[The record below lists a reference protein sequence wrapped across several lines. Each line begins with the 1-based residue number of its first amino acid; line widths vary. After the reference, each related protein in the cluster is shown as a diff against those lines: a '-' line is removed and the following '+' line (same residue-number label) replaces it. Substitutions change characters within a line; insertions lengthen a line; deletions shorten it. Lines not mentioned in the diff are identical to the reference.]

1 MILARLDLKAFG
13 RFTDV
18 TLDLS
23 AGPRRFHLIYGP
35 NESGKSTSLRAITSL
50 LFGIHH
56 RTEDNFLHPNPH
68 LRVGGLLI
76 DGDQEFSCVRR
87 KGKKATLRDANDDQP
102 IDENV
107 ITSMLNG
114 MQRESFLSRFGLSHE
129 ALVEGGR
136 EVLSGE
142 GDLGQILF
150 SAGAGIGRLRE
161 VQQELDELSASIFT
175 PRGTKTSVAKSI
187 QKIQEQRGLLHQAQ
201 VPPAEYRD
209 LRERLATRRTES
221 EQLSKQI
228 ENSLLRYNQLLRF
241 KQAVPLIPNWRIIT
255 ETLNGLSKSPCL
267 DKAFTER
274 RLQTVSDRETA
285 GSIRIETQRRIT
297 EIHRRLEK
305 SPVNDA
311 ILHQQNEI
319 QSLFQEVASRTK
331 AEGDREGLLRNRNNL
346 DRKIADLLGQLSADI
361 PSQHTADRWPEAM
374 ENAIDKLKLSDSS
387 RNRIRQL
394 ASGYET
400 LISQRNEASDSVE
413 STQRRADDVSEELKA
428 IGTPTDPII
437 VSNAIDAVGNPQTI
451 LEAVTDQQ
459 TANSSLQ
466 KRCEQLFRRLEG
478 FDGKLDDASEL
489 ILPPPSQIRSLTDAI
504 DHAKREQENVRKQSL
519 NSKQRREEL
528 ARQISQQQSELPLPT
543 LAELTTARKHRDA
556 IVDEMRHLASA
567 STDTDTARRQIVEQ
581 VDDLCQKIEAA
592 DQLNDTMRT
601 HYQQVHQRE
610 QSASQ
615 LAQLTEQCK
624 KLEGE
629 LSAAS
634 QNVVKNQQQWKAVW
648 RACGITAG
656 EPERMQNW
664 ATDHALFCESLTQ
677 WREGERRM
685 EQLQN
690 RIEVAIK
697 RLSKALTHT
706 LPASIHSGKTAE
718 IDAYQGSLFAE
729 PTEETTSLFPN
740 EDLISLYDS
749 ALAARSKAAQQHQHF
764 EALRRR
770 REELAEES
778 PKAEIRLETA
788 QQKIDQWREE
798 WQRVTESFTGD
809 ERVGTDEVSLMLDQ
823 ITDLHNKKRE
833 RDILVR
839 RIQSIGEDDASFQ
852 ARVDRLV
859 ATTQFETDAERPA
872 AEIAQDL
879 YQRLQMELSADNT
892 RTTLRDQIEQAEQRM
907 SEAQMQQ
914 NACEAVLA
922 ELCKEAGC
930 ETADELPEIE
940 RNSAQRREFESE
952 LRGLESQLVILAED
966 TPLAEFIEEAGN
978 QQPGIL
984 ESQIADEE
992 TRLKQQRERHAD
1004 LQQQV
1009 GAIQHELEKIDGGA
1023 EASELVQSIQF
1034 IAGELNRDCEDYA
1047 RTKIASMVLRRAI
1060 DHYRKAHQSPI
1071 LKFANKY
1078 FQQLTCNTYSELRP
1092 DYDPKGRATLFGI
1105 KSDGDTVPSLAM
1117 SDGTADTLYLALRL
1131 ASLEYQI
1138 GLSKPIPLVID
1149 DCLIQL
1155 DDQRASAALHA
1166 FSDLSTTT
1174 QVILF
1179 THHQHVIE
1187 LAKQTLNQGDY
1198 HLHTLA

>member
-1 MILARLDLKAFG
+1 
-13 RFTDV
+13 
-18 TLDLS
+18 
-23 AGPRRFHLIYGP
+23 
-35 NESGKSTSLRAITSL
+35 
-50 LFGIHH
+50 
-56 RTEDNFLHPNPH
+56 
-68 LRVGGLLI
+68 
-76 DGDQEFSCVRR
+76 
-87 KGKKATLRDANDDQP
+87 
-102 IDENV
+102 
-107 ITSMLNG
+107 
-114 MQRESFLSRFGLSHE
+114 
-129 ALVEGGR
+129 
-136 EVLSGE
+136 
-142 GDLGQILF
+142 
-150 SAGAGIGRLRE
+150 
-161 VQQELDELSASIFT
+161 
-175 PRGTKTSVAKSI
+175 
-187 QKIQEQRGLLHQAQ
+187 
-201 VPPAEYRD
+201 
-209 LRERLATRRTES
+209 
-221 EQLSKQI
+221 
-228 ENSLLRYNQLLRF
+228 
-241 KQAVPLIPNWRIIT
+241 
-255 ETLNGLSKSPCL
+255 
-267 DKAFTER
+267 
-274 RLQTVSDRETA
+274 
-285 GSIRIETQRRIT
+285 
-297 EIHRRLEK
+297 
-305 SPVNDA
+305 
-311 ILHQQNEI
+311 
-319 QSLFQEVASRTK
+319 
-331 AEGDREGLLRNRNNL
+331 
-346 DRKIADLLGQLSADI
+346 
-361 PSQHTADRWPEAM
+361 
-374 ENAIDKLKLSDSS
+374 
-387 RNRIRQL
+387 
-394 ASGYET
+394 
-400 LISQRNEASDSVE
+400 
-413 STQRRADDVSEELKA
+413 
-428 IGTPTDPII
+428 
-437 VSNAIDAVGNPQTI
+437 
-451 LEAVTDQQ
+451 QQ

-478 FDGKLDDASEL
+478 FDGELDDASEL
-489 ILPPPSQIRSLTDAI
+489 ILPSPSQIRSLTDAI

-519 NSKQRREEL
+519 NSKQRQEEL

-729 PTEETTSLFPN
+729 PTEETTSPFPN
-740 EDLISLYDS
+740 DDLISLYDS

>member
-13 RFTDV
+13 RFTNV

-56 RTEDNFLHPNPH
+56 RTEDNFLHANPH

-107 ITSMLNG
+107 IASMLNG

-150 SAGAGIGRLRE
+150 SAGAGIGRLRD
-161 VQQELDELSASIFT
+161 VQKELDEVSASIFT

-209 LRERLATRRTES
+209 LRERLVARRTES

-228 ENSLLRYNQLLRF
+228 ENSIRRHNQLLHF
-241 KQAVPLIPNWRIIT
+241 KQAVPLIPNWRITT

-285 GSIRIETQRRIT
+285 RSIRNETQRRIT
-297 EIHRRLEK
+297 EMNRRLEK

-319 QSLFQEVASRTK
+319 QSVFQEVASRTK
-331 AEGDREGLLRNRNNL
+331 AERDREGLLRNRNNL

-361 PSQHTADRWPEAM
+361 PSQHTADCWPEAM
-374 ENAIDKLKLSDSS
+374 EHAIDKLKLSDSS

-394 ASGYET
+394 AAGYET

-413 STQRRADDVSEELKA
+413 STQRRADDVSEELEA

-451 LEAVTDQQ
+451 LEAVTDQRA
-459 TANSSLQ
+459 ANSSLQ

-478 FDGKLDDASEL
+478 FDGNLDDAAEL
-489 ILPPPSQIRSLTDAI
+489 ILPSPSQIRSLTDAI
-504 DHAKREQENVRKQSL
+504 DDANREQENVQKQAL
-519 NSKQRREEL
+519 HSKQMQEEL

-556 IVDEMRHLASA
+556 IVDEIRHLASA
-567 STDTDTARRQIVEQ
+567 STDTARKQIVEK
-581 VDDLCQKIEAA
+581 VDDLFQKIESA

-601 HYQQVHQRE
+601 HHQQVHQRE

-615 LAQLTEQCK
+615 LAQLTEQCQ
-624 KLEGE
+624 KLETE

-634 QNVVKNQQQWKAVW
+634 QNVEKNQQQWKAAW
-648 RACGITAG
+648 RACGIAAG

-690 RIEVAIK
+690 RIEGAIK
-697 RLSKALTHT
+697 RLSKALAHT

-718 IDAYQGSLFAE
+718 TDAYQGSLFAE
-729 PTEETTSLFPN
+729 PTEEITNQIPN
-740 EDLISLYDS
+740 DDLISLYDS

-778 PKAEIRLETA
+778 PKAEIRLEAA

-852 ARVDRLV
+852 SRVDRLV
-859 ATTQFETDAERPA
+859 AATQFETDAERPA
-872 AEIAQDL
+872 KEIAQEL
-879 YQRLQMELSADNT
+879 YQRLQTELSADNT
-892 RTTLRDQIEQAEQRM
+892 RTTLRDQIEHAEQRI

-952 LRGLESQLVILAED
+952 LRGLENQLVILAED

-978 QQPGIL
+978 QQPGML

-1034 IAGELNRDCEDYA
+1034 TAGELNRDCEDYA
-1047 RTKIASMVLRRAI
+1047 RTKIASLVLRRAI

-1155 DDQRASAALHA
+1155 DDQRASAALQA

-1187 LAKQTLNQGDY
+1187 LAEQTLNQGDY

>member
-56 RTEDNFLHPNPH
+56 RTEDNFLHANPH

-76 DGDQEFSCVRR
+76 DGDQEFGCVRR
-87 KGKKATLRDANDDQP
+87 KGKKATLRDADDDQP

-107 ITSMLNG
+107 IAAMLNG
-114 MQRESFLSRFGLSHE
+114 IQRESFLSRFGLSHE

-150 SAGAGIGRLRE
+150 SAGAGIGRLRDI
-161 VQQELDELSASIFT
+161 QKELDDLSASIFT
-175 PRGTKTSVAKSI
+175 PRGTKTSIAKSI
-187 QKIQEQRGLLHQAQ
+187 QTIQEQRGLLHQAQ

-209 LRERLATRRTES
+209 LRERLVTRRTES

-228 ENSLLRYNQLLRF
+228 EKSIHRHNQLRHF
-241 KQAVPLIPNWRIIT
+241 KQAVPLIPSWRATT
-255 ETLNGLSKSPCL
+255 EMLNNLRESPHL
-267 DKAFTER
+267 DEAFTER
-274 RLQTVSDRETA
+274 RRQTVSDREIA
-285 GSIRIETQRRIT
+285 RSRSNETQRRIT
-297 EIHRRLEK
+297 EMKSRLKK
-305 SPVNDA
+305 SPVDDA
-311 ILHQQNEI
+311 ILHQQKEI
-319 QSLFQEVASRTK
+319 QSVFQEVASRNK
-331 AEGDREGLLRNRNNL
+331 AERDGEGLLRNRNNL

-361 PSQHTADRWPEAM
+361 PAQHTADRWPEAM
-374 ENAIDKLKLSDSS
+374 EHAIDKLKLSDSS

-394 ASGYET
+394 ASSYET

-413 STQRRADDVSEELKA
+413 STQRRADDVCEELA
-428 IGTPTDPII
+428 ALGTPTDPIV
-437 VSNAIDAVGNPQTI
+437 VSNAIDAVGNPQTM
-451 LEAVTDQQ
+451 LEAVTDQRN
-459 TANSSLQ
+459 ANHSLQ
-466 KRCEQLFRRLEG
+466 ERCEQLSRRLAG
-478 FDGKLDDASEL
+478 FDGDLDQAAEL
-489 ILPPPSQIRSLTDAI
+489 TLPAPSQIRSLTEAI
-504 DHAKREQENVRKQSL
+504 DHAKRERENVQNQAL
-519 NSKQRREEL
+519 QSKQKQEEL
-528 ARQISQQQSELPLPT
+528 AKQISQQQSELPLPT
-543 LAELTTARKHRDA
+543 LAELTTVRQQRDSTASQVRQLASDSSDIDRKQ
-556 IVDEMRHLASA
+556 IVKQVDE
-567 STDTDTARRQIVEQ
+567 
-581 VDDLCQKIEAA
+581 LCQHIDLA

-601 HYQQVHQRE
+601 HHQQIHQRE
-610 QSASQ
+610 QSARQ
-615 LAQLTEQCK
+615 LAQLTEQCHQ
-624 KLEGE
+624 LETE
-629 LSAAS
+629 ATAAS
-634 QNVVKNQQQWKAVW
+634 DSVKIHQQRWKAAW
-648 RACGITAG
+648 KACGIEAG
-656 EPERMQNW
+656 EPERMQSW
-664 ATDHALFCESLTQ
+664 VTDHALFCETLTQ
-677 WREGERRM
+677 CRDGERRM

-690 RIEVAIK
+690 RIDVALK
-697 RLSKALTHT
+697 RLSKALTHNQ
-706 LPASIHSGKTAE
+706 PASVQTEKTPGG
-718 IDAYQGSLFAE
+718 DLYQGGLFAE
-729 PTEETTSLFPN
+729 PTDELPSQVPSD
-740 EDLISLYDS
+740 DLISLYDS
-749 ALAARSKAAQQHQHF
+749 ALAARGKASHQRQHF
-764 EALRRR
+764 DALRRR
-770 REELAEES
+770 RDELAEES

-788 QQKIDQWREE
+788 QKKIDQWREE

-839 RIQSIGEDDASFQ
+839 RIHSIGEDESNFQ
-852 ARVDRLV
+852 SRVDRLV
-859 ATTQFETDAERPA
+859 ATTQLKTDTERPTT
-872 AEIAQDL
+872 EIAHEL
-879 YQRLQMELSADNT
+879 YQKLQAELSADNT
-892 RTTLRDQIEQAEQRM
+892 RSTLRDQIDQAEQRL
-907 SEAQMQQ
+907 SEAQTQQ

-922 ELCKEAGC
+922 ELCKEAEC

-940 RNSAQRREFESE
+940 RASAQRCQFESE
-952 LRGLESQLVILAED
+952 LRDLENQLVILAGD
-966 TPLAEFIEEAGN
+966 IPLAEFIEEAGK
-978 QQPGIL
+978 QQPGTL

-992 TRLKQQRERHAD
+992 TRLKQQRERQAD

-1023 EASELVQSIQF
+1023 QASELVQSIQF
-1034 IAGELNRDCEDYA
+1034 TAGELNRDCEDYA
-1047 RTKIASMVLRRAI
+1047 RTKIASMILRRAI

-1078 FQQLTCNTYSELRP
+1078 FQQLTCDSYRELRP

-1105 KSDGDTVPSLAM
+1105 KANGDTVPSMAM

-1138 GLSKPIPLVID
+1138 GLTKPIPLVID

-1155 DDQRASAALHA
+1155 DDQRAAAALHA
-1166 FSDLSTTT
+1166 FSDLSETT

-1187 LAKQTLNQGDY
+1187 LAQQTLNQGDY